1 MHSSCYKV
9 PTWGYNVRNIKF
21 ECSSKR
27 AGEPSE
33 ILPNVLVQGL
43 GAFVTNRCCCG
54 DGYSGGELQRGFV
67 QAMLLHLSFKIKRN
81 WAILKQVKVAI
92 ITQRAIKHCMQKMFE
107 PWSLQK
113 TTNSAK
119 C

>member
-1 MHSSCYKV
+1 M
-9 PTWGYNVRNIKF
+9 
-21 ECSSKR
+21 
-27 AGEPSE
+27 
-33 ILPNVLVQGL
+33 
-43 GAFVTNRCCCG
+43 GAFVTNEGCCA
-54 DGYSGGELQRGFV
+54 DRYSGGELQRGFV

-113 TTNSAK
+113 PPTQLNADGVRK
-119 C
+119 HHR